1 MEEVEGFEPPRGVT
15 RLSVFKTDPFSR
27 TWVYLRDKKYNI
39 MYSNSSQHFSLI
51 FLGQDLNPAQKEKRK
66 RLVQPRKALE
76 GRPVKSLFDFIERNE
91 IEKYSRLPRN
101 AETGDSDKE
110 ALFASAGGV
119 EVSEFLG
126 GDTGQATRG
135 ARRWS

>member
-1 MEEVEGFEPPRGVT
+1 M
-15 RLSVFKTDPFSR
+15 
-27 TWVYLRDKKYNI
+27 
-39 MYSNSSQHFSLI
+39 
-51 FLGQDLNPAQKEKRK
+51 
-66 RLVQPRKALE
+66 
-76 GRPVKSLFDFIERNE
+76 KSLFDFIGRTE

-110 ALFASAGGV
+110 ALFAAGGV

-126 GDTGQATRG
+126 GDTRQTTRG